1 METKKQKQ
9 FYVIVNGQRV
19 EVTEEVYRAY
29 VRPVRAQQRTEKRNK
44 RCKVKGERF
53 GLVRCHGDCSK
64 CEYAR
69 SGKALGGAEQS
80 LEALTESGF
89 EPLCAQDLE
98 EDFIDRQS
106 YEEKITILRTAI
118 RSLNKCQQYIIKE
131 IYVNGKTREE
141 IAKDLGVDGSAV
153 RHALQRILVSL
164 PLLLYAV
171 FKIIALPFKALGSA
185 SKKLKKRKKEKR
197 GDKDG

>member
-1 METKKQKQ
+1 METKEQKQ
-9 FYVIVNGQRV
+9 FYVVVKGQRV

-69 SGKALGGAEQS
+69 NGKALGGAEQS

-98 EDFIDRQS
+98 EEFIDRQA
-106 YEEKITILRTAI
+106 YEEKISILRPAI
-118 RSLNKCQQYIIKE
+118 RSLNKRQQFIIKE

-164 PLLLYAV
+164 
-171 FKIIALPFKALGSA
+171 
-185 SKKLKKRKKEKR
+185 RKFFKEK
-197 GDKDG
+197 